1 MIFLRYSN
9 FLLHMKQCTLF
20 LSALLISAMTFA
32 AKTTAIVTAGAN
44 ASYTSGEALTVT
56 GLSAEEVGYNESLTL
71 VVYGWDGTGGAAT
84 GYAAQLL
91 LAGEETAFC
100 DEGLMVSKNQEDVI
114 TITGKMLGYPYDYQ
128 LDVQVSPKK
137 ASTIQVVSNNM
148 VVEPD
153 EWEAEDLK
161 LTASAGGYT
170 IEISLIGGMTKL
182 YGTYSASALYATVN
196 LSTVELVENTNAAFS
211 LENDLAKAKFEASFV
226 YGIDTLAL
234 TLTGKPYV
242 DPADI
247 EPIDYVTSV
256 ITSAYIGKMTGL
268 NTVSGQNEDI
278 EVKIQVRSGDWT
290 TGVNQDDFSYGS
302 YIKVA
307 GTKMKILR
315 GELKVTQTG
324 DVKTAT
330 IGILCDDYVWYDI
343 TATTA
348 TELSTALESVEI
360 TTAPLKTI
368 KNGQLIIIQNGVKYN
383 AAGVVIQ

>member
-1 MIFLRYSN
+1 
-9 FLLHMKQCTLF
+9 MKQFTLF

-44 ASYTSGEALTVT
+44 ASYTSGEVLTVT
-56 GLSAEEVGYNESLTL
+56 GLSAEEVGYNGSLTL
-71 VVYGWDGTGGAAT
+71 VVYGWDGTGGATA

-91 LAGEETAFC
+91 LEGEETAFC
-100 DEGLMVSKNQEDVI
+100 DEGLMVSKNQADII

-137 ASTIQVVSNNM
+137 ASTIQLVSNNM
-148 VVEPD
+148 VVEAD
-153 EWEAEDLK
+153 EWEPEDLK
-161 LTASAGGYT
+161 LTASVEGYS
-170 IEISLIGGMTKL
+170 IEISLIGGMTKQ
-182 YGTYSASALYATVN
+182 YSTYSASALYAIVN
-196 LSTVELVENTNAAFS
+196 HSAVSLVENTSATYS
-211 LENDLAKAKFEASFV
+211 LENDLAKFEASFV

-268 NTVSGQNEDI
+268 NTVSGNNEDI
-278 EVKIQVRSGDWT
+278 EVKIQVRSGNWT

-324 DVKTAT
+324 DIKTAT
-330 IGILCDDYVWYDI
+330 IGVLCDDYVWYDI

>member
-1 MIFLRYSN
+1 
-9 FLLHMKQCTLF
+9 MKQFTLF

-32 AKTTAIVTAGAN
+32 AKTTAIVTAGAD

-56 GLSAEEVGYNESLTL
+56 GLSAEEVGYNGSLTL

-153 EWEAEDLK
+153 EWEAADLK

-182 YGTYSASALYATVN
+182 YGTYSASELYATVN
-196 LSTVELVENTNAAFS
+196 LSTVELVENTNATFS
-211 LENDLAKAKFEASFV
+211 LENDLAEAKFEASFV

-368 KNGQLIIIQNGVKYN
+368 QNGQLIIIRDGIKYN
-383 AAGVVIQ
+383 ATGAVIQ